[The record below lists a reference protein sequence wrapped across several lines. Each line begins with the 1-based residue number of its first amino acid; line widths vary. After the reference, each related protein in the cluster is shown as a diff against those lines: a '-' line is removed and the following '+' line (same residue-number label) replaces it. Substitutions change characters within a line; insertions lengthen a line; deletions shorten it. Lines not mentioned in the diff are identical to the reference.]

1 MENKHQK
8 IVRII
13 SLLEIILLLIFIIN
27 LICNQGINEYNI
39 NWYRDPV
46 LVGYTS
52 LMSIGILAII
62 KHIISRHTNK

>member
-8 IVRII
+8 IVKII
-13 SLLEIILLLIFIIN
+13 SLLEIILLLVFIIN
-27 LICNQGINEYNI
+27 LICNQDINEYNI

-46 LVGYTS
+46 IVGYAS

>member
-8 IVRII
+8 IVKII

-39 NWYRDPV
+39 HWYRDPV
-46 LVGYTS
+46 IVGYTS